1 MTNLEKIFELFGELR
16 IGVLGDFCVDAYW
29 ILDLSE
35 QEYSIETGKPTESVI
50 VQRYSLGGGAN
61 IVANLASLGAGSIHA
76 FSLVGND
83 LFGHALEKQL
93 AQLNVDCSGMIVQEI
108 NWQTPVYCK
117 RYADGEELERIDIGR
132 SNIIS
137 TESERRLLLALDSMI
152 SDLDILIFNGQ
163 LSRGVSSS
171 AIFDH
176 LLRLAE
182 GQNRCSIL
190 LDFRS
195 LPAHFENM
203 FVKLNA
209 HEAAMANGEPCD
221 LAIAI
226 PEEKAKE
233 YAVQIYQRSR
243 RPVMVTR
250 GERGLLIYDGERHF
264 IVPGI
269 QLLKPIDP
277 VGAGDTTIAAWAVCL
292 ASGVPLTQ
300 AAELATLAAGVTVQK
315 LQQTGTAS
323 PEEILAFAVQAEYI
337 YHPEV
342 AQNLRQARYLKGT
355 QIEIVRNRENRGHV
369 QHAVFDHDG
378 TISVL
383 REGWE
388 PVMEAMMIRAILGEQ
403 FMDAAE
409 FDYQRILASVREF
422 IDISTGIQTILQ
434 MQALVDMVTEFG
446 FVPKRAIL
454 TATEYKKIYND
465 ALMKQVNVRKE
476 RLERRELDVNDFIVK
491 GAVDLLNALCSQ
503 GVKLYLASGTD
514 EEDVKAEAEILG
526 YAPLFEGRIY
536 GASGDISKYSKKLVI
551 DRIITGNNLQG
562 PELITFGDGPVEIR
576 ETKKRG
582 GIAVGVASDEVRR
595 WGLNQVKRTRLIR
608 AGADYIVPDFSQ
620 TSVMTQHILDGFTFS
635 E

>member
-1 MTNLEKIFELFGELR
+1 M
-16 IGVLGDFCVDAYW
+16 
-29 ILDLSE
+29 
-35 QEYSIETGKPTESVI
+35 
-50 VQRYSLGGGAN
+50 
-61 IVANLASLGAGSIHA
+61 
-76 FSLVGND
+76 
-83 LFGHALEKQL
+83 
-93 AQLNVDCSGMIVQEI
+93 
-108 NWQTPVYCK
+108 
-117 RYADGEELERIDIGR
+117 
-132 SNIIS
+132 
-137 TESERRLLLALDSMI
+137 
-152 SDLDILIFNGQ
+152 
-163 LSRGVSSS
+163 
-171 AIFDH
+171 
-176 LLRLAE
+176 
-182 GQNRCSIL
+182 
-190 LDFRS
+190 
-195 LPAHFENM
+195 
-203 FVKLNA
+203 
-209 HEAAMANGEPCD
+209 
-221 LAIAI
+221 
-226 PEEKAKE
+226 
-233 YAVQIYQRSR
+233 
-243 RPVMVTR
+243 
-250 GERGLLIYDGERHF
+250 
-264 IVPGI
+264 
-269 QLLKPIDP
+269 
-277 VGAGDTTIAAWAVCL
+277 
-292 ASGVPLTQ
+292 TQ

-337 YHPEV
+337 HHPEV

-355 QIEIVRNRENRGHV
+355 QIEIVRNRENTGHF

-454 TATEYKKIYND
+454 TATGYKKIYND